1 MEVFK
6 ATLPKTYF
14 DQNISMSQEDVVTG
28 TQSLNKTISKE
39 EGKEKDS
46 QYSFPKKD
54 NFYCMMMMTNIHTH
68 IFIYIHIY
76 I

>member
-1 MEVFK
+1 MKVFK

-54 NFYCMMMMTNIHTH
+54 NF
-68 IFIYIHIY
+68 
-76 I
+76 